1 MHSLERDEAC
11 LGTDAEHSRVI
22 GLVSFGSKHA
32 FIPE

>member
-22 GLVSFGSKHA
+22 ELMNFGSQHA
-32 FIPE
+32 FIPA